1 METLCIENYD
11 KFKNIL
17 SRAKEKMCPNG
28 QITVGEKMFPR
39 KKMCPWGCI
48 IWGKGGPMEK
58 TFHGDIGNN
67 LKNKQEMKD
76 SRFMKWNNCIN

>member
-1 METLCIENYD
+1 
-11 KFKNIL
+11 
-17 SRAKEKMCPNG
+17 
-28 QITVGEKMFPR
+28 MFPR